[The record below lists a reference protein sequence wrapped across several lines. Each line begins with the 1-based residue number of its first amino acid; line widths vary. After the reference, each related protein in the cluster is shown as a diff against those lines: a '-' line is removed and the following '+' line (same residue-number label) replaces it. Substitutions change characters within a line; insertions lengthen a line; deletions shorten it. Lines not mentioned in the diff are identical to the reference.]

1 MLIYE
6 VNLTVDADAAD
17 AFEAWLAPHV
27 DALCALEGFLGA
39 TRYRRRAAD
48 EGADD
53 DGRVRWTVHYRLR
66 DRAALDAYLAD
77 HAPAFRQDGLDRF
90 GGRFDADRRVLA
102 HVADHDA
109 TA

>member
-6 VNLTVDADAAD
+6 VNLTVDADAAE
-17 AFEAWLAPHV
+17 AFEAWLVPHV
-27 DALCALEGFLGA
+27 DALCALPGFVGA

-66 DRAALDAYLAD
+66 DRAALETYLD
-77 HAPAFRQDGLDRF
+77 EHAPAFRQDGLDRF
-90 GGRFDADRRVLA
+90 GGRFAADRRVLA
-102 HVADHDA
+102 PVGEHDA
-109 TA
+109 PA